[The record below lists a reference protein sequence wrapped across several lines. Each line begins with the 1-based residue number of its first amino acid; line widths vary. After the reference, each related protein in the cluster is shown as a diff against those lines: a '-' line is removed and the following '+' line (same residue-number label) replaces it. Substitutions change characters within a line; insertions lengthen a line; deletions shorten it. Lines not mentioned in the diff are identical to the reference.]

1 MICPYLRWIISMVP
15 AFYKMHCLKN
25 RFPFLPRLIFRA
37 DLPLPATARR
47 EPGPAAVAIRSN
59 AGQALVL

>member
-1 MICPYLRWIISMVP
+1 MVP